1 MTRGATYEI
10 AEWLAGL
17 RDHDVPAATREAVRC
32 AVLDT
37 LGCGVYGHT
46 TAWARATREWAS
58 RGSAGWASIWSP
70 GGRGLRPADAAL
82 ANGVAAHAF
91 ELDDYHHAK
100 IHPGA
105 AVIPAALALGEQVE
119 TSGMALF
126 TAIVAGYE
134 VMIRA
139 ALALDPVS
147 ARLRGWHLTGV
158 TGPLGAAAA
167 AASLLRLDAERTAWA
182 LGLAGTQG
190 AGLFAFN
197 ADGSMSK
204 RLHPGRAAHAGTLA
218 AELAQAGFT
227 GPTRLF
233 EAKDGGFLR
242 AFSEA
247 PRIERLTANLGQ
259 VFHTDAISF
268 KPYSCCGS
276 VHAYIDA
283 AFELRVRLGGPPH
296 PSVRV
301 RVGVSRVVDVQC
313 GFPYEPSTVMHAQM
327 SLRYC
332 VAVALLDGAVS
343 PPQFAPAK
351 LEDPELVALARRIEL
366 VPDPELDRLY
376 PEHFAGWVA
385 VDGAGLATRA
395 DVLDPTGSPAR
406 PMDFKALGEK
416 FRALVSR
423 ILPPEAIRRIEGAV
437 AALEEIPARRLIGG
451 LGSA

>member
-17 RDHDVPAATREAVRC
+17 RDHDVPDATREAVRC

-197 ADGSMSK
+197 ACQRPPKQS
-204 RLHPGRAAHAGTLA
+204 HPGSPIEGQCSTVTGL
-218 AELAQAGFT
+218 LDVGYGFMASLV
-227 GPTRLF
+227 GP
-233 EAKDGGFLR
+233 
-242 AFSEA
+242 
-247 PRIERLTANLGQ
+247 
-259 VFHTDAISF
+259 AIST
-268 KPYSCCGS
+268 K
-276 VHAYIDA
+276 
-283 AFELRVRLGGPPH
+283 
-296 PSVRV
+296 
-301 RVGVSRVVDVQC
+301 
-313 GFPYEPSTVMHAQM
+313 
-327 SLRYC
+327 
-332 VAVALLDGAVS
+332 
-343 PPQFAPAK
+343 
-351 LEDPELVALARRIEL
+351 
-366 VPDPELDRLY
+366 
-376 PEHFAGWVA
+376 
-385 VDGAGLATRA
+385 
-395 DVLDPTGSPAR
+395 
-406 PMDFKALGEK
+406 
-416 FRALVSR
+416 
-423 ILPPEAIRRIEGAV
+423 
-437 AALEEIPARRLIGG
+437 
-451 LGSA
+451 